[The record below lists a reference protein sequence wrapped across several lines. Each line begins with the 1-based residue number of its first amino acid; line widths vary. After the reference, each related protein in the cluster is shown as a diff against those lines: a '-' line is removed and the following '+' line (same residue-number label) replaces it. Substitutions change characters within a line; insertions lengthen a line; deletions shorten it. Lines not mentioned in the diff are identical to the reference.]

1 MMKKVIFYR
10 KIPLMVFLNLMVY
23 IPFMIQAQSVKRQ
36 CISSYGTTVK
46 SNNATYLQTVG
57 QPYITTASF
66 DNKTSILQGFQQPV
80 VFKVEK
86 MKTEPLTSLKLSV
99 FPNPATSSV
108 LIQSE
113 AIIESST
120 IYVTDLNGRVIMSDN
135 DLQLQTYIINCETW
149 SNGIYII
156 TVRDKNQN
164 RSSLKLVINK

>member
-1 MMKKVIFYR
+1 
-10 KIPLMVFLNLMVY
+10 MVFLNLMVCL
-23 IPFMIQAQSVKRQ
+23 PFMIQAQSVKRQ
-36 CISSYGTTVK
+36 CISSYGPTVK
-46 SNNATYLQTVG
+46 SNNVTYLQTVG

-66 DNKTSILQGFQQPV
+66 DKKTSIMQGFQQPV

-86 MKTEPLTSLKLSV
+86 MKTEPLASIKLSV
-99 FPNPATSSV
+99 FPNPASSSV

-113 AIIESST
+113 AIIEIST

-135 DLQLQTYIINCETW
+135 TLQLQTYIINCETW

-156 TVRDKNQN
+156 TVRDMNQN